1 MFFAVYRNEL
11 KRSVKALSFWVSF
24 GVLFLIVFA
33 NVSDTTPGRTIVF
46 EYGQKSHNSP
56 LLMARFMAILTALGV
71 LFSVMTV
78 ARSVA
83 RDFSARVHDF
93 YFTAPLSK
101 GVYLGGR
108 FCAGLSTNILLYL
121 SIVLATVLACL
132 MIDPKFRGPMTAGPV
147 VIEIFV
153 NLIPNLLLM
162 GSVFFAVATLTRQ
175 MVTAYVAATAFLMA
189 YGMAAMASA
198 HAEISTFAVLMD
210 PFGIAAI
217 TEITKYWTIA
227 EINTRMIPLET
238 PLVLNRLIWLA
249 VSAAAMALTWCRF
262 EFVSVPQGRRKR
274 AMQTG
279 EQLLDT
285 VTPISDAL
293 APVPAAIPVM
303 TISNSPLFHLHQCIS
318 IAWRE
323 FRRVALH
330 PAFILITLLALL
342 QVYEN
347 FTLNDG
353 WSAIKY
359 PVTSRYLECVGDLYI
374 YVLAITV
381 IFSGVLV
388 WRQRD
393 QQSNEFHD
401 TLPLPDWA
409 GCMGKVLA
417 MMGIHSLIALLVMG
431 LGIFTQVVVY
441 GYTQIEALL
450 YVKWLLGIHLISY
463 WHLAV
468 LFIFIQNLVPHKVVG
483 YMICSAYAVAS
494 ILVPEYADRD
504 ISLLSYGQLPS
515 FIYSNLNGFGH
526 RAIALIWY
534 RIYWLLGVAV
544 LVMLSNALWRRDNET
559 GLVSRIR
566 AAWQKRTWRSD
577 LSLVGAVVLMALVGA
592 FIYYNNHILNEH
604 VSPKQ
609 AELHKLAYESKYKQ
623 FEADAQP
630 MVTDVNLTVDLFPEQ
645 RAALI
650 KGQFILENNT
660 DQSIQAIH
668 VNLAERKITR
678 INTLTLSADAELT
691 LHDRETGFRS
701 YTLAQPLEPGAYTA
715 LNFDFEVFPR
725 GFSVNNARDALAYN
739 GSFIFNL
746 SFFSPNYFPQI
757 GYNKNLELGNPQQRA
772 HYGLAPRE
780 KVALEN
786 TDERTQSFG
795 NVINYEALISTS
807 ESQQAVTNGDLLR
820 QWTQDQ
826 RKYFHYKT
834 RHPMN
839 HAIVI
844 HSGQF
849 EVAREKHDGVDIE
862 VYHNAKHPHNVQ
874 SLIDGTKAAYDY
886 CTQNFSPY
894 PHGALRIVE
903 VPHIKSFGSIAFSL
917 PTIFTWTET
926 SGFIHDIEASEAAG
940 NFDYVFSTSAHEM
953 AHQWWAHN
961 VMPADV
967 EGMGFM
973 AETTAMWVQVMCM
986 ERQFPPDVLQRY
998 LRGERLGYLRN
1009 RGDEPDRE
1017 RPLMREHEQ
1026 DYLYYSK
1033 GVLAMYALKAY
1044 IGEDAVNQALRQ
1056 IVERF
1061 GLQGERKATTL
1072 DLVAA
1077 LREVTPVAY
1086 QYLITDLFE
1095 TITLHENKAL
1105 EATYTEVGDGK
1116 YKVNLTVNCKKL
1128 RADGLGQ
1135 ETEIA
1140 LNDMIDIAVLGENG
1154 PLYQKRHRLTE
1165 SEHSFEITV
1174 NELPVQA
1181 GIDPD
1186 CLLIDRNIK
1195 DNLMAVSH
1203 QPSAFSDQL
1212 AKVN

>member
-11 KRSVKALSFWVSF
+11 KRSVKALSFAVSF

-101 GVYLGGR
+101 GAYLGGR
-108 FCAGLSTNILLYL
+108 FCAGLSANILLYL

-132 MIDPKFRGPMTAGPV
+132 MIDPKFRGPMTAGPIIFEIL
-147 VIEIFV
+147 VI
-153 NLIPNLLLM
+153 LIPNLLLM
-162 GSVFFAVATLTRQ
+162 GSIFFAVATLTRQ
-175 MVTAYVAATAFLMA
+175 MVTAYVTATAFLMA
-189 YGMAAMASA
+189 YGMVAVASVR
-198 HAEISTFAVLMD
+198 AEISTLAIFMD

-217 TEITKYWTIA
+217 TDITKYWTIA
-227 EINTRMIPLET
+227 EINSRMIPLT
-238 PLVLNRLIWLA
+238 LTLVLNRLLWLG
-249 VSAAAMALTWCRF
+249 VSALTLAFTYHRF
-262 EFVSVPQGRRKR
+262 KFVSVPQSGRKR
-274 AMQTG
+274 SLQK
-279 EQLLDT
+279 EKPLLDKG
-285 VTPISDAL
+285 TPIRE
-293 APVPAAIPVM
+293 AIPVV
-303 TISNSPLFHLHQCIS
+303 TLANSPLFNLRRCMS
-318 IAWRE
+318 MAGRE

-342 QVYEN
+342 QVHAN
-347 FTLNDG
+347 FTLDDG

-359 PVTSRYLECVGDLYI
+359 PVTSRYLECVGDLYV

-393 QQSNEFHD
+393 LQMNEFHD
-401 TLPLPDWA
+401 TLPLPDWI
-409 GCMGKVLA
+409 GCLGKLMA
-417 MMGIHSLIALLVMG
+417 MMGIHTLIALLVMG
-431 LGIFTQVVVY
+431 LGMFTQVVVY
-441 GYTQIEALL
+441 GYTQVEPLL
-450 YVKWLLGIHLISY
+450 YLKWLFGIHLISY

-468 LFIFIQNLVPHKVVG
+468 LFIFIQNLVSQKYVG
-483 YMICSAYAVAS
+483 YMICSAYAVAA
-494 ILVPEYADRD
+494 ILIPEYADKD
-504 ISLLSYGQLPS
+504 ISLLTYGQLPK

-526 RAIALIWY
+526 HAVALIWY
-534 RIYWLLGVAV
+534 RVYWLLGAIV
-544 LVMLSNALWRRDNET
+544 LVMLSNVLWRRDNET
-559 GLVSRIR
+559 GLVSRLR
-566 AAWQKRTWRSD
+566 AAWQKRSRCFS
-577 LSLVGAVVLMALVGA
+577 LSFTGAVSLMALVGA
-592 FIYYNNHILNEH
+592 FIYYHNHILNEY
-604 VSPKQ
+604 VSPQ
-609 AELHKLAYESKYKQ
+609 QEELRKLVYETQYKQ
-623 FEADAQP
+623 LEHNPQP
-630 MVTDVNLTVDLFPEQ
+630 TVTDVNLAVDLFPAQ

-650 KGQFILENNT
+650 KGRFVLENNT
-660 DQSIQAIH
+660 DQSIQDIH
-668 VNLAERKITR
+668 VNLSERKITQ
-678 INTLTLSADAELT
+678 INALTLSADAELT
-691 LHDRETGFRS
+691 RHDRETGFRT
-701 YTLAQPLEPGAYTA
+701 YTLAQALEPGTHTE
-715 LNFDFEVFPR
+715 LSFDFEVFPR
-725 GFSVNNARDALAYN
+725 GFSVNNARDALAHN

-757 GYNKNLELGNPQQRA
+757 GYNKNRELGNPQQRA
-772 HYGLAPRE
+772 HYGLEVRKKLP
-780 KVALEN
+780 LEEAN
-786 TDERTQSFG
+786 EQTQSFG
-795 NVINYEALISTS
+795 NVITYEAVISTS
-807 ESQQAVTNGDLLR
+807 ASQLAVTNGDLQR
-820 QWTQDQ
+820 QWTQDE

-844 HSGQF
+844 HSGKF
-849 EVAREKHDGVDIE
+849 AVAREHHKGVDIE
-862 VYHNAKHPHNVQ
+862 VYYNAKHPHNVQ
-874 SLIDGTKAAYDY
+874 SLINGTKAAYDY

-917 PTIFTWTET
+917 PTVFTWTES

-953 AHQWWAHN
+953 AHQWWAHD
-961 VMPADV
+961 VMPADT

-986 ERQFPPDVLQRY
+986 ERQFPPEVLQRY

-1061 GLQGERKATTL
+1061 GLQGERKSTTL
-1072 DLVAA
+1072 DFVAA
-1077 LREVTPVAY
+1077 LREVTPVEY

-1095 TITLHENKAL
+1095 TITLHENRAL
-1105 EATYTEVGDGK
+1105 DASYTELEDGR
-1116 YKVNLTVNCKKL
+1116 YKVNLHVASKKF

-1135 ETEIA
+1135 ESEIA
-1140 LNDMIDIAVLGENG
+1140 LNDLIDIAVLGENG
-1154 PLYQKRHRLTE
+1154 PLYQKRHKLTQ
-1165 SEHSFEITV
+1165 SEHGFGIIVDEA
-1174 NELPVQA
+1174 PVQA

-1195 DNLMAVSH
+1195 DNLVAVSH

-1212 AKVN
+1212 AKN

>member
-24 GVLFLIVFA
+24 GVLFFIVFA
-33 NVSDTTPGRTIVF
+33 NVADTTPGRTIVF

-71 LFSVMTV
+71 LFSVMMV

-83 RDFSARVHDF
+83 RDFSSRVHDF
-93 YFTAPLSK
+93 YFTTPISK
-101 GVYLGGR
+101 SAYLGGR
-108 FCAGLSTNILLYL
+108 FCAGLSANVLLYL

-132 MIDPKFRGPMTAGPV
+132 MIDPKFRGPMTIGPFLFEIL
-147 VIEIFV
+147 VI
-153 NLIPNLLLM
+153 LIPNLLLM
-162 GSVFFAVATLTRQ
+162 GSIFFAVATLTRQ
-175 MVTAYVAATAFLMA
+175 MVTAYVGATAFLMV
-189 YGMAAMASA
+189 YGMVAMASVQ
-198 HAEISTFAVLMD
+198 AEISTFAILMD
-210 PFGIAAI
+210 PFGIAAL
-217 TEITKYWTIA
+217 TDITKYWTIA
-227 EINTRMIPLET
+227 EINTRMIPLDSS
-238 PLVLNRLIWLA
+238 LVLNRLIWLG
-249 VSAAAMALTWCRF
+249 VSALTLTFTWRRF
-262 EFVSVPQGRRKR
+262 AFVSMAHSRRKR
-274 AMQTG
+274 ALQK
-279 EQLLDT
+279 EEPRIDA
-285 VTPISDAL
+285 VTPIPDS
-293 APVPAAIPVM
+293 IPVVN
-303 TISNSPLFHLHQCIS
+303 IADSPLFDLRRCIS
-318 IAWRE
+318 IASQE

-347 FTLNDG
+347 FTLDDG
-353 WSAIKY
+353 WRAIKF
-359 PVTSRYLECVGDLYI
+359 PVTSRYLECVGDLYV

-393 QQSNEFHD
+393 HQINEFHD
-401 TLPLPDWA
+401 TLPLPDWV
-409 GCMGKVLA
+409 GYMGKLMG
-417 MMGIHSLIALLVMG
+417 MMGIHTLIALLVMG
-431 LGIFTQVVVY
+431 LGMFTQMVVY
-441 GYTQIEALL
+441 GYTQVEPLL
-450 YVKWLLGIHLISY
+450 YVKWLFGIHLISY

-468 LFIFIQNLVPHKVVG
+468 LFIFIQNLVPQKYMG

-494 ILVPEYADRD
+494 VLIPEYANGD
-504 ISLLSYGQLPS
+504 ISLLTYGQLPS

-534 RIYWLLGVAV
+534 RIYWLLGA
-544 LVMLSNALWRRDNET
+544 LILIMLTHWLWRRDNET
-559 GLVSRIR
+559 GLISRVR
-566 AAWQKRTWRSD
+566 AAWQKRSRRSS
-577 LSLVGAVVLMALVGA
+577 LSFTGAVALMALVGGI
-592 FIYYNNHILNEH
+592 IYYNNHILNEY
-604 VSPKQ
+604 VSPEQEK
-609 AELHKLAYESKYKQ
+609 LHKVAYETNYKQ
-623 FEADAQP
+623 LESDAQP
-630 MVTDVNLTVDLFPEQ
+630 VVTDVNLTVDLFPEQ
-645 RAALI
+645 RAVLI
-650 KGQFILENNT
+650 KGHFVLENNT

-668 VNLAERKITR
+668 VNLSERKITR
-678 INTLTLSADAELT
+678 VNTLALSAEAELT
-691 LHDRETGFRS
+691 LHDTEAGFRT
-701 YTLAQPLEPGAYTA
+701 YTLAQALQPGARIE
-715 LNFDFEVFPR
+715 LNFDFEVHPQ
-725 GFSVNNARDALAYN
+725 GFSINNPRDALAYN

-746 SFFSPNYFPQI
+746 SFFSPNYFPHI
-757 GYNKNLELGNPQQRA
+757 GYNKNLELANPQQRA
-772 HYGLAPRE
+772 HHGLEPRE

-786 TDERTQSFG
+786 ANERTQSFG
-795 NVINYEALISTS
+795 NVINYEAVISTS
-807 ESQQAVTNGDLLR
+807 EHQLAVTNGDLLR
-820 QWTQDQ
+820 RWTQDQ

-839 HAIVI
+839 HGIVI

-849 EVAREKHDGVDIE
+849 EMAREKHDGVDIE
-862 VYHNAKHPHNVQ
+862 VYYNAKHPHNVQ

-917 PTIFTWTET
+917 PTVFTWTET
-926 SGFIHDIEASEAAG
+926 SGFIHDIKASEAAG
-940 NFDYVFSTSAHEM
+940 NFDYVFSTAAHEM
-953 AHQWWAHN
+953 AHQWWAHD

-986 ERQFPPDVLQRY
+986 ERQFPPEVVKKY

-1009 RGDEPDRE
+1009 RGEETDRE

-1033 GVLAMYALKAY
+1033 GVLAMYTLKEY

-1061 GLQGERKATTL
+1061 GLLGERKSTTL
-1072 DLVAA
+1072 DYVAA
-1077 LREVTPVAY
+1077 LREVTPAEY

-1105 EATYTEVGDGK
+1105 DATYAKLEDGR
-1116 YKVNLTVNCKKL
+1116 YKVNLIVNCKKL

-1135 ETEIA
+1135 ESEIA
-1140 LNDMIDIAVLGENG
+1140 LNDMIDIAVLGEHG
-1154 PLYQKRHRLTE
+1154 PLYQKRHRLTQAD
-1165 SEHSFEITV
+1165 HSFEITV
-1174 NELPVQA
+1174 NELPVKA

-1186 CLLIDRNIK
+1186 CLLIDRNIE
-1195 DNLMAVSH
+1195 DNLVVVSS
-1203 QPSAFSDQL
+1203 QPSAFSNQL
-1212 AKVN
+1212 VRN